1 MAGEDDG
8 MGDSQMGG
16 GSPIL
21 GSPAFPYT
29 HAQHSQPHC
38 TMTLATDLERLA
50 LQEQRLQF
58 DAFDQAT
65 AWMLGTHIK
74 AQCEA
79 AGVALAIEIRL
90 GKETVFYYAMPGTG
104 PTNADWARRKRN
116 AVELLHTSSYAIGL
130 KLEQDKSSLEAKQGL
145 PLRDFT
151 AHGGSFPIRVRGV
164 GVVGVVTVSGIPQR
178 EDHGMVV
185 KALAALCGVPL
196 AEVALD

>member
-1 MAGEDDG
+1 
-8 MGDSQMGG
+8 
-16 GSPIL
+16 
-21 GSPAFPYT
+21 
-29 HAQHSQPHC
+29 
-38 TMTLATDLERLA
+38 MTIATDLDRLA

-65 AWMLGTHIK
+65 AWTLGTNIK
-74 AQCEA
+74 ALCEA

-90 GKETVFYYAMPGTG
+90 SKETVFYYAMPGTG

-130 KLEQDKSSLEAKQGL
+130 KLEEEKSSLEEKQGL

-164 GVVGVVTVSGIPQR
+164 GMVGVVTVSGIPQR
-178 EDHGMVV
+178 EDHAMVV

-196 AEVALD
+196 ADVALD